1 MLGLFC
7 AVSSTVVRRRRK
19 LGAGF
24 LYGVYRPGEWFELT
38 PTVKMETRLPIEGS
52 FGNQF
57 PSIYN
62 QCGVVAAWSRKRLK
76 KNKFL
81 RYCRKKTSDVGN
93 FLNFVPKGFI
103 ATLVVVLCSNV
114 VKFGQR
120 DIGQIVRCLSDKK
133 KNRLA
138 LRLSLLRRSRPRSV
152 RLVPENVL
160 RVLQISSESV
170 QFQWSHSR
178 LRKHHE
184 NGP

>member
-1 MLGLFC
+1 
-7 AVSSTVVRRRRK
+7 
-19 LGAGF
+19 
-24 LYGVYRPGEWFELT
+24 
-38 PTVKMETRLPIEGS
+38 
-52 FGNQF
+52 
-57 PSIYN
+57 
-62 QCGVVAAWSRKRLK
+62 
-76 KNKFL
+76 
-81 RYCRKKTSDVGN
+81 
-93 FLNFVPKGFI
+93 
-103 ATLVVVLCSNV
+103 VLCSNV

-178 LRKHHE
+178 LR
-184 NGP
+184 